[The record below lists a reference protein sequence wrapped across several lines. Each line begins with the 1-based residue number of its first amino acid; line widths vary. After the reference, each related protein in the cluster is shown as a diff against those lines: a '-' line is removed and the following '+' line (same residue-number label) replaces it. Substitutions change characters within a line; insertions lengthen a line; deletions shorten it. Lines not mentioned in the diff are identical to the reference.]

1 MAPDG
6 IEDELLDLAE
16 GLYDDKERSLGPDLM
31 RQLER
36 AVMLRVVDNLWV
48 RHLTDLDML
57 REGIGLRAYGQQDPL
72 VAFKHEGFDM
82 YGQLMGSI
90 QHDIVHAIYHAQ
102 VVAAPQPRAMQ
113 AVHPGSGGD
122 DGARRPIRQEK
133 RPGRND
139 PCYCGSGKK
148 YKHCHMR
155 QDLAGQAPAAASQAP
170 AAAAQPAPQPAGNRS
185 PASAKQP
192 AKSHRRRR

>member
-1 MAPDG
+1 MAPDQ
-6 IEDELLDLAE
+6 IEDELVDLAE
-16 GLYDDKERSLGPDLM
+16 RLYDEKEHSLGPELM

-36 AVMLRVVDNLWV
+36 AVMLRVVDNHWV

-72 VAFKHEGFDM
+72 VAFKHEAFDM
-82 YGQLMGSI
+82 YSQLTGSI
-90 QHDIVHAIYHAQ
+90 QHDIIHAIYHAQ
-102 VVAAPQPRAMQ
+102 VVSVPQPRAMQ
-113 AVHPGSGGD
+113 AVHPGSSGG

-155 QDLAGQAPAAASQAP
+155 QDMAGQTSAATA
-170 AAAAQPAPQPAGNRS
+170 PAPQPTGDRPRASDKPPAGDRQS
-185 PASAKQP
+185 